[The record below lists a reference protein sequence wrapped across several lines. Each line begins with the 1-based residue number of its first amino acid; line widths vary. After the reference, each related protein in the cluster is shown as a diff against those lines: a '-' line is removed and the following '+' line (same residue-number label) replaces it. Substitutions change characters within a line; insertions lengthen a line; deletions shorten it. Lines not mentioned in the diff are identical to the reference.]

1 MDNVMSST
9 NTNVRGLRY
18 GKTTSRH
25 DTAVIDRVA
34 TTVMQLSLFVTEPLS
49 RLNSENEVLR
59 RDIEQIQNKLKE
71 YKERMDKL
79 EVRQGKSDGI
89 DSFDEPAG

>member
-9 NTNVRGLRY
+9 NTNVRGLRD